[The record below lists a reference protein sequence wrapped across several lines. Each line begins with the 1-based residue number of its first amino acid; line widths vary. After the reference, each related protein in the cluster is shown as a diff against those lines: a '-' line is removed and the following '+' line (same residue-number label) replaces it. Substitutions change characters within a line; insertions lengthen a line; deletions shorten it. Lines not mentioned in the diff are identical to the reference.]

1 MTSAT
6 PDQQLVLDDL
16 TEHNYQQLMHKS
28 ENGRSL
34 DIILCNKPQTALNV
48 AVDNQMRILHTSD
61 HQPYSVKKISLQAP
75 PNHKHTPLPKGN

>member
-16 TEHNYQQLMHKS
+16 TEHNYQQLIKI
-28 ENGRSL
+28 EKGRSL

-61 HQPYSVKKISLQAP
+61 HQPYSVKISL
-75 PNHKHTPLPKGN
+75 